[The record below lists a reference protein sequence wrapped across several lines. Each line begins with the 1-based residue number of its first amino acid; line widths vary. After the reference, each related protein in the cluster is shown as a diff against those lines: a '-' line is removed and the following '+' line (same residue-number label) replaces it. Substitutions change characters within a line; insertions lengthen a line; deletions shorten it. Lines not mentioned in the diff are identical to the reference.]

1 VAKRGERVRVADL
14 GEFGLIELL
23 RQGAPAFAGVRVSIG
38 DDAAIVD
45 APAAGSL
52 LLTCDMLYEGVH
64 FRREWYT
71 GRPADLGRKALAVN
85 ISDIAAKAGRP
96 LWCLVTLGIAADAE
110 VAFLRGVYD
119 GLYDLARQ
127 FGISVVGGDTIRV
140 PAGLLIDI
148 ALIGETT
155 TAHVPLR
162 SDAKPGDLI
171 AVTGEFGLARAGLA
185 ALEHVAEGQPRGQCT
200 AWRELDHCGL
210 ATARQ
215 AQLTPPVRLRE
226 AQAIGAVGPNAMSD
240 TSDGLAA
247 QIHHIC
253 KASGVGAVIDADAI
267 PVAAAV
273 GPIAAAAGHAA
284 LDWALDGGEEYELI
298 VTLPPERLAAAQAV
312 VSAVGNTSLTVVGVV
327 TPGDEVLLRRG
338 RGQATPL
345 RPRGFDHFAAKD
357 R

>member
-1 VAKRGERVRVADL
+1 VAGRGEWVKVADL

-23 RQGAPAFAGVRVSIG
+23 REGAPAFAGVRVSIG
-38 DDAAIVD
+38 DDTAVVD

-64 FRREWYT
+64 FRRDWYAAC
-71 GRPADLGRKALAVN
+71 PADLGRKALAVN
-85 ISDIAAKAGRP
+85 VSDIAAKAGRP
-96 LWCLVTLGIAADAE
+96 LWCLVTLGVAPDAD
-110 VAFLRGVYD
+110 VTFLRGIYD

-127 FGISVVGGDTIRV
+127 CGISVVGGDTIRV
-140 PAGLLIDI
+140 PDGLLIDI

-155 TAHVPLR
+155 TARVPLR
-162 SDAKPGDLI
+162 SDARPGDLI

-185 ALEHVAEGQPRGQCT
+185 VLERMTGERQCGQPA
-200 AWRELDHCGL
+200 AWRDLDPCDL
-210 ATARQ
+210 ADARQ

-253 KASGVGAVIDADAI
+253 EASGVGALISADAI
-267 PVAAAV
+267 PFAAALR
-273 GPIAAAAGHAA
+273 PIAAAAGCEA
-284 LDWALDGGEEYELI
+284 LDWALEGGEEYELI
-298 VTLPPERLAAAQAV
+298 VTLPPERLDAAQAAV
-312 VSAVGNTSLTVVGVV
+312 AAVGNTSLTVVG
-327 TPGDEVLLRRG
+327 TITAGEQVLLRQAH
-338 RGQATPL
+338 GQATPL
-345 RPRGFDHFAAKD
+345 RRRGFDHFTAKD